1 MSIKFAA
8 VTKTINYPPDP
19 IHPAFHRLWI
29 IFFLKVYSLVF
40 SMSLI
45 FFGGLPSQSLLISL
59 STS

>member
-29 IFFLKVYSLVF
+29 IFS
-40 SMSLI
+40 
-45 FFGGLPSQSLLISL
+45 
-59 STS
+59 